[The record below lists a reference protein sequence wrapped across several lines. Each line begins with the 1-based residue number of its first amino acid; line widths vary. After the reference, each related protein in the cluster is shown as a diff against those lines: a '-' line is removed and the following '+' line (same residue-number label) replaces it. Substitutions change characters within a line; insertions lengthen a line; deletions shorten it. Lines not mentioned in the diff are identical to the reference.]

1 METVVIVETAADFTS
16 NEDAGYMNRVFIG
29 SLPKWV
35 RLPNFVMKVVLLF
48 FNNLNI
54 MYILRNM
61 LLTIAGL
68 MRIFKFL

>member
-1 METVVIVETAADFTS
+1 METAVIVETAADSTS

-54 MYILRNM
+54 MY
-61 LLTIAGL
+61 
-68 MRIFKFL
+68 